1 MDDKKTDKKLE
12 KNSIPVETT
21 YTEEKDLSRVDMTDA
36 DESGMQTYGDPG
48 AWKCISK
55 AWNEK
60 EGWMKSTKA
69 MQVGSAGCLVQV
81 TTQQKNPDGSYT
93 LAEAVCFA
101 ERVNLTEEAGIA
113 KLS

>member
-1 MDDKKTDKKLE
+1 MAEKKSGSEE
-12 KNSIPVETT
+12 KDIPVEEPKV
-21 YTEEKDLSRVDMTDA
+21 EEKDLSRTNMEGA
-36 DESGMQTYGDPG
+36 EEAGIQTSGDPG
-48 AWKCISK
+48 AWKTICK

-81 TTQQKNPDGSYT
+81 TTQQRNPDGSYT

-101 ERVNLTEEAGIA
+101 ERVNLVTEGGVA
-113 KLS
+113 KLL